1 MTCLQPVEP
10 LLFNLTAVPDAAKVA
25 TDDEVI
31 VFGQAP
37 LLAECHRAEPAEI
50 TVGVTG
56 HKNCHLFSPSLF
68 IVILARAPHW
78 SL

>member
-1 MTCLQPVEP
+1 M
-10 LLFNLTAVPDAAKVA
+10 FNVAAIPDAAKVA

-50 TVGVTG
+50 TVGVTLSRC
-56 HKNCHLFSPSLF
+56 KNYSDVCYKTVEIANYS
-68 IVILARAPHW
+68 
-78 SL
+78 